1 MPYGKGQKAGNVYLA
16 WPAWVPAFGVEVQK
30 LPLSIFDLQLNGYK
44 AYDVGKVP
52 FQVDITAFFEIKE
65 PVLAAEKVFSIGEL
79 KEQLNETVK

>member
-1 MPYGKGQKAGNVYLA
+1 
-16 WPAWVPAFGVEVQK
+16 
-30 LPLSIFDLQLNGYK
+30 LSIFTLELNGYE

-65 PVLAAEKVFSIGEL
+65 PVLAAEKIFTINEL